1 VDRSQQEAV
10 AFFMVRNIKGGAL
23 MTIRKVGVVGCGLMG
38 GGIAQTCAQSGYETV
53 VLEVNQQLLD
63 KGIARIHS
71 AWDMLAGKDKLTHGQ
86 VDEYRSRLHGALNL
100 EDFADC
106 DLVIEAVL
114 ENMEEKLRLFP
125 ALDRI
130 VKPEALLLSNT
141 SSLNITQMGAVTK
154 RPDKVCGLH
163 FFNPAPVM
171 KLVEVVKTIVSSE
184 DTIETVRQFALSLG
198 KTPVVAKDTAGFI
211 VNFLLIPYLLAAIR
225 MLENGMA
232 SRDDIDTAMKLGC
245 GYPMGPFTL
254 LDYVGLDTT
263 MWAAEA
269 IYEEY
274 KDPLY
279 APPPLLRRM
288 VQSGMYGRKNGKGFY
303 NYQ

>member
-1 VDRSQQEAV
+1 
-10 AFFMVRNIKGGAL
+10 

-38 GGIAQTCAQSGYETV
+38 SGIAQTCAQSGYETV
-53 VLEVNQQLLD
+53 VREINEELLN
-63 KGIARIHS
+63 KGLGRIYA
-71 AWDMLAGKDKLTHGQ
+71 AWDMMLGKGKITQGQ
-86 VDEYRSRLHGALNL
+86 VDEYRSRLSGTLNIA
-100 EDFADC
+100 DFADC

-125 ALDRI
+125 VLDTTLKPGAII
-130 VKPEALLLSNT
+130 VSNT
-141 SSLNITQMGAVTK
+141 SSLNVTQMGAATK
-154 RPDKVCGLH
+154 RAERVCGLH

-171 KLVEVVKTIVSSE
+171 KLVEVVRTISTSDE
-184 DTIETVRQFALSLG
+184 TINIVKQFAVSLG
-198 KTPVVAKDTAGFI
+198 KTPVLAKDTAGFI

-225 MLENGMA
+225 LLENGMA
-232 SRDDIDTAMKLGC
+232 SREDIDTAMHLGC
-245 GYPMGPFTL
+245 GYPMGPLTL

-263 MWAAEA
+263 LWAAEA

-288 VQSGMYGRKNGKGFY
+288 VLSGMLGRKSGKGFY
-303 NYQ
+303 AYQ

>member
-1 VDRSQQEAV
+1 LA
-10 AFFMVRNIKGGAL
+10 
-23 MTIRKVGVVGCGLMG
+23 IRKVGVVGAGLMG
-38 GGIAQTCAQSGYETV
+38 SGIAQTCAQSGYETIV
-53 VLEVNQQLLD
+53 REVNQEFLD
-63 KGIARIHS
+63 KGIARIYS
-71 AWDMLAGKDKLTHGQ
+71 AWDMLASKGKLSQGQTDENRARIHGTL
-86 VDEYRSRLHGALNL
+86 DLA
-100 EDFADC
+100 DFANC
-106 DLVIEAVL
+106 DLVIEAVI

-125 ALDRI
+125 ALDRTL
-130 VKPEALLLSNT
+130 KPEAIILSNT
-141 SSLNITQMGAVTK
+141 SSLNVTQMGAVTK

-171 KLVEVVKTIVSSE
+171 KLVEVVRTISTSE
-184 DTIETVRQFALSLG
+184 ETIETVKQFAVSLG
-198 KTPVVAKDTAGFI
+198 KTPVLAKDTAGFI

-232 SRDDIDTAMKLGC
+232 TRDDIDTAMKLGC

-269 IYEEY
+269 IYDEY

-288 VQSGMYGRKNGKGFY
+288 VLSGMYGRKSGKGFY
-303 NYQ
+303 DYH

>member
-1 VDRSQQEAV
+1 MA
-10 AFFMVRNIKGGAL
+10 
-23 MTIRKVGVVGCGLMG
+23 IRKVGVVGCGLMG

-53 VLEVNQQLLD
+53 VREVNQELLD
-63 KGIARIHS
+63 KGIARIYG
-71 AWDMLAGKDKLTHGQ
+71 AWDMLAGKGKFSQGQ
-86 VDEYRSRLHGALNL
+86 VDEYRSRLHGTLNL

-106 DLVIEAVL
+106 NLVIEAVI

-130 VKPEALLLSNT
+130 VKPEGLLLSNT
-141 SSLNITQMGAVTK
+141 SSLNITQIGAVTK

-171 KLVEVVKTIVSSE
+171 KLVEVVRTISTSE
-184 DTIETVRQFALSLG
+184 ETIETVKQFAISLG
-198 KTPVVAKDTAGFI
+198 KTPVLAKDTAGFI
-211 VNFLLIPYLLAAIR
+211 VNFLLIPYLIAAIR

-263 MWAAEA
+263 LWAAEA
-269 IYEEY
+269 IYDEY

-288 VQSGMYGRKNGKGFY
+288 VLSGMYGKKSGKGFY
-303 NYQ
+303 DYQQ

>member
-1 VDRSQQEAV
+1 MA
-10 AFFMVRNIKGGAL
+10 IG
-23 MTIRKVGVVGCGLMG
+23 KVGVVGCGLMG
-38 GGIAQTCAQSGYETV
+38 GGIAQTCAQAGYETV
-53 VLEVNQQLLD
+53 VREVSQQLLD
-63 KGIARIHS
+63 KGMARIHS
-71 AWDMLAGKDKLTHGQ
+71 AWDMLVSKGRLTQGQ
-86 VDEYRSRLHGALNL
+86 VDENRARLHGTLDLA
-100 EDFADC
+100 DFADC
-106 DLVIEAVL
+106 DLVIEAVI

-125 ALDRI
+125 ALDHI
-130 VKPEALLLSNT
+130 LKPEALILTNT
-141 SSLNITQMGAVTK
+141 SSLNVTQMGAVTK

-171 KLVEVVKTIVSSE
+171 KLVEIVKTISTSQE
-184 DTIETVRQFALSLG
+184 TIETVRQFALALG
-198 KTPVVAKDTAGFI
+198 KTPVLAKDTAGFI

-288 VQSGMYGRKNGKGFY
+288 VLSGMYGKKSGKGFY
-303 NYQ
+303 DYQ

>member
-1 VDRSQQEAV
+1 MA
-10 AFFMVRNIKGGAL
+10 
-23 MTIRKVGVVGCGLMG
+23 IRKVGVVGCGLMG
-38 GGIAQTCAQSGYETV
+38 SGIAQTCVQAGYETV
-53 VLEVNQQLLD
+53 VSEVNQQLLD
-63 KGIARIHS
+63 KGMARIHS
-71 AWDMLAGKDKLTHGQ
+71 AWDTMVSKGKLSQGQ
-86 VDEYRSRLHGALNL
+86 VDEYRKQLHATLSL

-106 DLVIEAVL
+106 DLVSEAII

-130 VKPEALLLSNT
+130 VKPDGLLLTNT
-141 SSLNITQMGAVTK
+141 SSLSSTQMGAVTK

-163 FFNPAPVM
+163 FFNPVPVM
-171 KLVEVVKTIVSSE
+171 KLAEIVKTISSS
-184 DTIETVRQFALSLG
+184 DATIETVKQFAISLG
-198 KTPVVAKDTAGFI
+198 KTPVLAKDTAGFI
-211 VNFLLIPYLLAAIR
+211 VNLLLIPYLTAAIR

-232 SRDDIDTAMKLGC
+232 SRDDIDTGMKLGC

-263 MWAAEA
+263 LWAAEA

-274 KDPLY
+274 KDPFY

-288 VQSGMYGRKNGKGFY
+288 VQSGMYGRKSGKGFY
-303 NYQ
+303 DYQ

>member
-1 VDRSQQEAV
+1 MA
-10 AFFMVRNIKGGAL
+10 
-23 MTIRKVGVVGCGLMG
+23 IRRVGVVGCGLMG

-53 VLEVNQQLLD
+53 VREINQELLD
-63 KGIARIHS
+63 KGLARIYG
-71 AWDMLAGKDKLTHGQ
+71 AWDMMASKDKLTQGQ
-86 VDEYRSRLHGALNL
+86 VEENRARLRGTLDFA
-100 EDFADC
+100 DFADC
-106 DLVIEAVL
+106 DIVIEAVI

-130 VKPEALLLSNT
+130 LKPEAIIASNT
-141 SSLNITQMGAVTK
+141 SSLNVTQMGAVTK
-154 RPDKVCGLH
+154 RQDKVCGMH

-171 KLVEVVKTIVSSE
+171 KLVEIVQTISTAPETIATVK
-184 DTIETVRQFALSLG
+184 QFATSLG
-198 KTPVVAKDTAGFI
+198 KTPVLAKDTAGFI
-211 VNFLLIPYLLAAIR
+211 VNFLLIPYLLAAVR

-232 SRDDIDTAMKLGC
+232 SRDDIDAAMKLGC

-269 IYEEY
+269 IYDEY

-288 VQSGMYGRKNGKGFY
+288 VLSGMYGKKSGKGFY
-303 NYQ
+303 DYQ

>member
-1 VDRSQQEAV
+1 ME
-10 AFFMVRNIKGGAL
+10 
-23 MTIRKVGVVGCGLMG
+23 IRKVGVMGCGLMG
-38 GGIAQTCAQSGYETV
+38 GGIAQTCAQSGYETIV
-53 VLEVNQQLLD
+53 CEVSQPFLD
-63 KGIARIHS
+63 KGLTRIYN
-71 AWDMLAGKDKLTHGQ
+71 AWDGMVQKGKLSQ
-86 VDEYRSRLHGALNL
+86 EQQQESRQRLHGTL
-100 EDFADC
+100 EMADVADC
-106 DLVIEAVL
+106 DLVIEAVI

-130 VKPEALLLSNT
+130 LKPEALLLSNT
-141 SSLNITQMGAVTK
+141 SSLNITQMGAVT
-154 RPDKVCGLH
+154 RRADKVCGLH

-171 KLVEVVKTIVSSE
+171 KLVEVVKTISSSDE
-184 DTIETVRQFALSLG
+184 TIESVKQFAISLN

-232 SRDDIDTAMKLGC
+232 TRDDIDTAMKLGC
-245 GYPMGPFTL
+245 GHPMGPFTL

-263 MWAAEA
+263 LWAAEA
-269 IYEEY
+269 IYDEY

-288 VQSGMYGRKNGKGFY
+288 VISGQYGRKSGKGFY
-303 NYQ
+303 DYSN

>member
-1 VDRSQQEAV
+1 MA
-10 AFFMVRNIKGGAL
+10 
-23 MTIRKVGVVGCGLMG
+23 IRKIGVVGCGLMG
-38 GGIAQTCAQSGYETV
+38 GGIAQTCVQSGYETV
-53 VLEVNQQLLD
+53 VREINQELLD
-63 KGIARIHS
+63 KGMQRIAS
-71 AWDMLAGKDKLTHGQ
+71 AWDMMASKNKLSAGQ
-86 VDEYRSRLHGALNL
+86 VEENRARLRGTLNL

-106 DLVIEAVL
+106 DIVIEAVI

-130 VKPEALLLSNT
+130 VQPQGLLLTNT
-141 SSLNITQMGAVTK
+141 SSLNVTQMGAATK

-171 KLVEVVKTIVSSE
+171 KLVEIVKTISTSE
-184 DTIETVRQFALSLG
+184 ETIETVRDFAVSLG
-198 KTPVVAKDTAGFI
+198 KTPVIAKDTAGFI
-211 VNFLLIPYLLAAIR
+211 VNFLLIPYLIAAIR
-225 MLENGMA
+225 MLENGQA
-232 SRDDIDTAMKLGC
+232 TREDIDTAMKLGC
-245 GYPMGPFTL
+245 GYPMGPLTL

-263 MWAAEA
+263 LWAAEA

-288 VQSGMYGRKNGKGFY
+288 VQSGMTGRKSGKGFY
-303 NYQ
+303 EYQ

>member
-1 VDRSQQEAV
+1 
-10 AFFMVRNIKGGAL
+10 
-23 MTIRKVGVVGCGLMG
+23 MTIQKVGVVGAGLMG
-38 GGIAQTCAQSGYETV
+38 SGIAQTCAQSGYDTTV
-53 VLEVNQQLLD
+53 CEVNEQLLE
-63 KGIARIHS
+63 KGMQRIYN
-71 AWDMLAGKDKLTHGQ
+71 AWDTMASKQKLTSEQ
-86 VDEYRSRLHGALNL
+86 VEENRTRLHGTINK
-100 EDFADC
+100 EDFADR
-106 DLVIEAVL
+106 DLVIEAVI

-125 ALDRI
+125 TLDR
-130 VKPEALLLSNT
+130 VLKADALILSNT

-154 RPDKVCGLH
+154 RADKICGLH

-171 KLVEVVKTIVSSE
+171 KLVEVVKTISTS
-184 DTIETVRQFALSLG
+184 DETVESVKQFALSLG
-198 KTPVVAKDTAGFI
+198 KTPVLAKDTAGFI

-232 SRDDIDTAMKLGC
+232 TRDDIDAAMKLGC

-269 IYEEY
+269 IYDEY

-288 VQSGMYGRKNGKGFY
+288 VISGMYGRKSGKGFY
-303 NYQ
+303 NYE

>member
-1 VDRSQQEAV
+1 MA
-10 AFFMVRNIKGGAL
+10 
-23 MTIRKVGVVGCGLMG
+23 IRRVGVVGCGLMG

-53 VLEVNQQLLD
+53 VREVNQELLD
-63 KGIARIHS
+63 KGMARINN
-71 AWDMLAGKDKLTHGQ
+71 AWDMLVSKGKITQGQ
-86 VDEYRSRLHGALNL
+86 ADEYRSRLRGTLNL
-100 EDFADC
+100 EEFAEC
-106 DLVIEAVL
+106 DLVIEAVI

-125 ALDRI
+125 ALDHI
-130 VKPEALLLSNT
+130 VKPEGLLLTNT
-141 SSLNITQMGAVTK
+141 SSLNVTQMGAVTK

-171 KLVEVVKTIVSSE
+171 KLVEIVRTISTSDVTVE
-184 DTIETVRQFALSLG
+184 QVRQFALSLG
-198 KTPVVAKDTAGFI
+198 KTPVIARDTAGFI

-232 SRDDIDTAMKLGC
+232 SRDDIDIAMKLGC

-288 VQSGMYGRKNGKGFY
+288 VQSGMLGKKSGRGFY
-303 NYQ
+303 DYR

>member
-1 VDRSQQEAV
+1 
-10 AFFMVRNIKGGAL
+10 
-23 MTIRKVGVVGCGLMG
+23 MTIHKVGVLGAGLMG
-38 GGIAQTCAQSGYETV
+38 SGIAQTCAQSGYETLV
-53 VLEVNQQLLD
+53 GEVDQAFLT
-63 KGIARIHS
+63 KGMQRIHS
-71 AWDMLAGKDKLTHGQ
+71 AWESMVSKDRLTATQAEEYKARIHGTLDLA
-86 VDEYRSRLHGALNL
+86 
-100 EDFADC
+100 DFADC
-106 DLVIEAVL
+106 DLVIEAVI
-114 ENMEEKLRLFP
+114 EKMEEKIRIFT
-125 ALDRI
+125 ALDHLLR
-130 VKPEALLLSNT
+130 PEALILSNT

-154 RPDKVCGLH
+154 RADKVCGLH

-171 KLVEVVKTIVSSE
+171 KLTEIVQTISTSE
-184 DTIETVRQFALSLG
+184 DTLEQVRQFAHSLG
-198 KTPVVAKDTAGFI
+198 KTPVLAKDTAGFI

-232 SRDDIDTAMKLGC
+232 SREDIDTAMKLGC

-263 MWAAEA
+263 LWAAEA

-288 VQSGMYGRKNGKGFY
+288 VLSGMTGRKSGRGFY
-303 NYQ
+303 EY

>member
-1 VDRSQQEAV
+1 
-10 AFFMVRNIKGGAL
+10 

-38 GGIAQTCAQSGYETV
+38 AGIAQTCAQSGYEV
-53 VLEVNQQLLD
+53 IVREVNQQLLD
-63 KGIARIHS
+63 KGVARIQS
-71 AWDMLAGKDKLTHGQ
+71 AWDMMASKGKLTQGQ
-86 VDEYRSRLHGALNL
+86 VDENRSRLHGTLSL

-106 DLVIEAVL
+106 DLAIEAVI
-114 ENMEEKLRLFP
+114 ENMEEKVRLFP
-125 ALDRI
+125 TLDRI
-130 VKPEALLLSNT
+130 LKPEVFILSNT
-141 SSLNITQMGAVTK
+141 SSLNVTQMGAITK

-171 KLVEVVKTIVSSE
+171 KLVEVVRTISTSE
-184 DTIETVRQFALSLG
+184 ETIETVKQFAISLG
-198 KTPVVAKDTAGFI
+198 KTPVLAKDTAGFI

-232 SRDDIDTAMKLGC
+232 TRDDIDTAMKLGC

-263 MWAAEA
+263 LWAAEA

-288 VQSGMYGRKNGKGFY
+288 VISGMYGKKSGRGFY
-303 NYQ
+303 DYQ

>member
-1 VDRSQQEAV
+1 
-10 AFFMVRNIKGGAL
+10 
-23 MTIRKVGVVGCGLMG
+23 MTIRKVGVVGAGLMG

-53 VLEVNQQLLD
+53 VREVNQQLLE
-63 KGIARIHS
+63 KGLARIQGN
-71 AWDMLAGKDKLTHGQ
+71 WDMLAGKGKMTQGQ
-86 VDEYRSRLHGALNL
+86 VDEYRSRLHGTVNM

-106 DLVIEAVL
+106 DLVIEAVI

-125 ALDRI
+125 ALDKI
-130 VKPEALLLSNT
+130 LKPDALILSNT
-141 SSLNITQMGAVTK
+141 SSLSVTQMGAVTK

-171 KLVEVVKTIVSSE
+171 KLVEIVRTISTSE
-184 DTIETVRQFALSLG
+184 ETIETVRQFAISLG
-198 KTPVVAKDTAGFI
+198 KTPVLARDTAGFI

-225 MLENGMA
+225 MLENGQA
-232 SRDDIDTAMKLGC
+232 TRDDIDTAMKLGC

-269 IYEEY
+269 IYDEY

-288 VQSGMYGRKNGKGFY
+288 VASGMYGKKSGKGFY
-303 NYQ
+303 DYQQG

>member
-1 VDRSQQEAV
+1 
-10 AFFMVRNIKGGAL
+10 
-23 MTIRKVGVVGCGLMG
+23 MTISKVGVVGAGLMG
-38 GGIAQTCAQSGYETV
+38 AGIAQMCAQSGYEV
-53 VLEVNQQLLD
+53 VVREINQQLLD
-63 KGIARIHS
+63 KGLTRIYG
-71 AWDMLAGKDKLTHGQ
+71 AWDTMASKGKLTQGQ
-86 VDEYRSRLHGALNL
+86 VDENRARIRGTLDIA
-100 EDFADC
+100 DFAEC
-106 DLVIEAVL
+106 ELVIEAVI

-125 ALDRI
+125 ALDHTL
-130 VKPEALLLSNT
+130 KPEALILSNT

-154 RPDKVCGLH
+154 RQDKICGLH

-171 KLVEVVKTIVSSE
+171 QLVEVVKTISTSQE
-184 DTIETVRQFALSLG
+184 TIDTVQQFAVSLG
-198 KTPVVAKDTAGFI
+198 KKPVLAKDTAGFI

-232 SRDDIDTAMKLGC
+232 TRDDIDTAMKLGC

-288 VQSGMYGRKNGKGFY
+288 VISGMYGRKSGKGFY
-303 NYQ
+303 DYQ

>member
-1 VDRSQQEAV
+1 
-10 AFFMVRNIKGGAL
+10 
-23 MTIRKVGVVGCGLMG
+23 MTIQRVGVVGVGLMG
-38 GGIAQTCAQSGYETV
+38 AGIAQTCAQSGYDV
-53 VLEVNQQLLD
+53 VVREINQQFLD
-63 KGIARIHS
+63 KGLARIYD
-71 AWDMLAGKDKLTHGQ
+71 AWNTMASKGKLTPRQ
-86 VDEYRSRLHGALNL
+86 VDENHTRIRGTL
-100 EDFADC
+100 DIADLAEC
-106 DLVIEAVL
+106 DLVIEAVI

-125 ALDRI
+125 ILDHVLKPDALI
-130 VKPEALLLSNT
+130 LSNT

-154 RPDKVCGLH
+154 RQDKICGLH

-171 KLVEVVKTIVSSE
+171 KLVEIVKTISSSE
-184 DTIETVRQFALSLG
+184 DTIEQVKLFALSLG
-198 KTPVVAKDTAGFI
+198 KTPVLAKDTAGFI

-232 SRDDIDTAMKLGC
+232 TRDDIDAAMKLGC

-279 APPPLLRRM
+279 TPPPLLRRM
-288 VQSGMYGRKNGKGFY
+288 VISGMYGRKSGKGFY
-303 NYQ
+303 DYQ

>member
-1 VDRSQQEAV
+1 
-10 AFFMVRNIKGGAL
+10 MN
-23 MTIRKVGVVGCGLMG
+23 IRKVGVVGCGLMG
-38 GGIAQTCAQSGYETV
+38 GGIAQTCAQSGYETIV
-53 VLEVNQQLLD
+53 REVNQPLLD
-63 KGIARIHS
+63 KGMARIYS
-71 AWDMLAGKDKLTHGQ
+71 AWDTMASKGKLTQGQ
-86 VDEYRSRLHGALNL
+86 VDENRARLRGTLDMA
-100 EDFADC
+100 DFADC
-106 DLVIEAVL
+106 DLVIEAVI
-114 ENMEEKLRLFP
+114 ENMEEKVRLFP
-125 ALDRI
+125 ALDKI
-130 VKPEALLLSNT
+130 LKPEALILSNT
-141 SSLNITQMGAVTK
+141 SSLNVTQMGAVTK
-154 RPDKVCGLH
+154 RADKVCGLH

-171 KLVEVVKTIVSSE
+171 KLVEIVQTISTAPE
-184 DTIETVRQFALSLG
+184 TIEEVRKFAISLD
-198 KTPVVAKDTAGFI
+198 KTPVLAKDTAGFI

-288 VQSGMYGRKNGKGFY
+288 VISGMLGRKSGKGFY
-303 NYQ
+303 SYE

>member
-1 VDRSQQEAV
+1 MA
-10 AFFMVRNIKGGAL
+10 
-23 MTIRKVGVVGCGLMG
+23 IRKVGVVGCGLMG

-63 KGIARIHS
+63 KGMARIQS
-71 AWDMLAGKDKLTHGQ
+71 AWDTMASKGKLTQGQ
-86 VDEYRSRLHGALNL
+86 VDENRARIRGTLDMK
-100 EDFADC
+100 DFADC
-106 DLVIEAVL
+106 DVVIEAAI

-125 ALDRI
+125 ALDHI
-130 VKPEALLLSNT
+130 VKPEGLLLTNT
-141 SSLNITQMGAVTK
+141 SSLNVTQMGAVTK

-171 KLVEVVKTIVSSE
+171 KLVEIVKTISTSDE
-184 DTIETVRQFALSLG
+184 TIETVRQFATSLG
-198 KTPVVAKDTAGFI
+198 KTPVLAKDTAGFI

-232 SRDDIDTAMKLGC
+232 TREDIDTAMKLGC

-269 IYEEY
+269 IYNEY

-288 VQSGMYGRKNGKGFY
+288 INSGMYGKKSGKGFY
-303 NYQ
+303 DYQ

>member
-1 VDRSQQEAV
+1 MA
-10 AFFMVRNIKGGAL
+10 
-23 MTIRKVGVVGCGLMG
+23 IRKIGVVGAGLMG
-38 GGIAQTCAQSGYETV
+38 GGIAQTCAQAGYETV
-53 VLEVNQQLLD
+53 VLEVNQQFLD
-63 KGIARIHS
+63 RGIARIHS
-71 AWDMLAGKDKLTHGQ
+71 AWNMMASKDKLTRRQ
-86 VDEYRSRLHGALNL
+86 LDENLARLHGTLDMS
-100 EDFADC
+100 EFASC
-106 DLVIEAVL
+106 DLVIEAVI

-125 ALDRI
+125 ALDHI

-141 SSLNITQMGAVTK
+141 SSLNVTQMGAVTK

-171 KLVEVVKTIVSSE
+171 KLVEIVKTISTSDETV
-184 DTIETVRQFALSLG
+184 ETVRQFALSLG
-198 KTPVVAKDTAGFI
+198 KTPVLAKDTAGFI

-232 SRDDIDTAMKLGC
+232 SREDIDVAMKLGC

-263 MWAAEA
+263 LWAAEA

-288 VQSGMYGRKNGKGFY
+288 VLSGMYGKKSGKGFY
-303 NYQ
+303 DYQ